1 MSTLATTAQGK
12 FLFYSFEMVTYLFGC
27 LINWLGF
34 VCVCVLVVVVVL
46 LLFYLDLVYRA
57 CGRFD
62 VALKNGCSAT
72 HRRTSYTKTKLAV

>member
-1 MSTLATTAQGK
+1 M
-12 FLFYSFEMVTYLFGC
+12 C
-27 LINWLGF
+27 
-34 VCVCVLVVVVVL
+34 VVVLLL

-72 HRRTSYTKTKLAV
+72 HKTSHTKTKLAV